1 MELIPI
7 SQWFKG
13 ISEGPLLVSGPCSAE
28 SHEQVMETARGIA
41 ALGRIHIFRAGV
53 WKPRTRP
60 GNFEGVGE
68 PALHWL
74 CEARDELGFRLAV
87 EVATP
92 EHLEI
97 ALKYNIDLLW
107 VGARTSS
114 NPFSVDQLAAAMKG
128 IDTPVLIKNPVYPDI
143 DLWIG
148 TIERFHRVGIAKLG
162 AIHRGFSPFQR
173 STYRNLPKWEIPIE
187 LKSRF
192 PSLPIICDPS
202 HIAGRPSLLK
212 EVAQK
217 ALDLAMDGL
226 MIESHINPAIALS
239 DARQQITPSELDALL
254 NTLVFRNSSL
264 ASPDF
269 LNRIEALR
277 EIIDSIDSQ
286 LLELLAQR
294 MDVAKEIGEFKKQN
308 NVAIIQLR
316 RWEEMLNCRV
326 EQGNA
331 LGLDPEYVK
340 SLLRLVH
347 RESIRQQAKIMD
359 NNSSVEE

>member
-28 SHEQVMETARGIA
+28 SHDQVMETARGIA
-41 ALGRIHIFRAGV
+41 ALGRIHVFRAGI

-74 CEARDELGFRLAV
+74 CEARDEFGFRLAV

-114 NPFSVDQLAAAMKG
+114 NPFSVDQLASAMQG
-128 IDTPVLIKNPVYPDI
+128 IDTPVLVKNPVYPDI

-148 TIERFHRVGIAKLG
+148 TIERFHRVGLNKLG

-187 LKSRF
+187 LKSRI

-202 HIAGRPSLLK
+202 HIAGRPSLLR
-212 EVAQK
+212 EIAQK

-226 MIESHINPAIALS
+226 MIESHANPALALS
-239 DARQQITPSELDALL
+239 DARQQVTPNQLNELL
-254 NTLVFRNSSL
+254 NSLVFRSVSVAN
-264 ASPDF
+264 PDF
-269 LNRIEALR
+269 LTRIEALR

-294 MDVAKEIGEFKKQN
+294 MDVAKEIGTFKKQN
-308 NVAIIQLR
+308 NVAIMQLR
-316 RWEEMLNCRV
+316 RWEEMISSRV
-326 EQGNA
+326 EQGNT

-340 SLLRLVH
+340 NLLRLVH

-359 NNSSVEE
+359 SNSSNEE